1 MDSNTSKGVMIGCL
15 SSVGVLI
22 VCLFLFFALFGLM
35 MRGCV
40 QATDEKTAVDR
51 ADGVLLNKP
60 EGEGSFK
67 KVWIEGKGGR
77 DAPKVL
83 KVKIHG
89 VISSSVPQDLFS
101 VEEET
106 SSASALRKIRAAAKD
121 RSIRGLYLDIDSP
134 GGGVTAADE
143 IHHAILKFKSSQTNR
158 FVIVHMGDM
167 CCSGGYYIAAPADW
181 IMARPTTLTG
191 SIGVI
196 VNGVNASGLAGKIGL
211 ESVTIASAA
220 NKDLLNP
227 LKPVNPEHVAII
239 RKPVEQLYE
248 RFVKL
253 VADGRRLPVEQVKP
267 LADGRIFSAEDAL
280 ANKLIDGIGHAD
292 DVLAKIVKLAG
303 GKPVRVVRYQES
315 PTIMKFLSNSLLFE
329 SGSDIARDVKA
340 ALEREALPKAE
351 YRYR

>member
-1 MDSNTSKGVMIGCL
+1 MIGCL
-15 SSVGVLI
+15 SSVCVFVVCSFLLI
-22 VCLFLFFALFGLM
+22 LM
-35 MRGCV
+35 LGFMLRGCV
-40 QATDEKTAVDR
+40 QAGDYSTSQPDTA
-51 ADGVLLNKP
+51 LQTKP
-60 EGEGSFK
+60 EGEGDFK
-67 KVWIEGKGGR
+67 KVWIDGKGGR

-83 KVKIHG
+83 KIKIRG
-89 VISSSVPQDLFS
+89 VISSSAPQELFS
-101 VEEET
+101 VDEDT
-106 SSASALRKIRAAAKD
+106 SSAAALRKIRVAAKD
-121 RSIRGLYLDIDSP
+121 RSIHGLYLDIDSP

-143 IHHAILKFKSSQTNR
+143 IHHAIQKFKASQTNR

-196 VNGVNASGLAGKIGL
+196 VNGVNAAGLAGKIGL

-253 VADGRRLPVEQVKP
+253 VADGRKLPVEKVKA

-280 ANKLIDGIGHAD
+280 ANKLVDGIGHTD
-292 DVLAKIVKLAG
+292 DVLERITKLV

-315 PTIMKFLSNSLLFE
+315 PGLVKLFSNSLLFE